1 MTRAYALR
9 RRAMM
14 SLVPALVPW
23 PFAASAA
30 SRASRRQLVEALLP
44 NITAA
49 RKVGERYL
57 AQTPEERCTLRLT
70 EALFGGA
77 LHHPPA
83 ADALPHL
90 RRIIEARRHQDFTRG
105 DTVILDG
112 WLLART
118 EARLCALAAMA

>member
-9 RRAMM
+9 RHVVV
-14 SLVPALVPW
+14 SLVAALVPW
-23 PFAASAA
+23 PLAVSAA
-30 SRASRRQLVEALLP
+30 SQASRRPLLEALLP
-44 NITAA
+44 HMAAA

-57 AQTPEERCTLRLT
+57 ALAPTERCTRRLT
-70 EALFGGA
+70 AALFGA
-77 LHHPPA
+77 LDHPSA

-90 RRIIEARRHQDFTRG
+90 RQIVETRRQQDFARG